1 MNSGLDKYLV
11 EKYPKIFADRHASV
25 QVSCMAFGFEHNDGW
40 FWLLDQLCESIQN
53 YIDYNSKK
61 TIIKNKYLRNLSKRL
76 IRLSYKRQYSKYKLF
91 RKILKFQNN
100 LLYRMSNYIESKS
113 KKIEIE
119 TIPQVVATQV
129 KEKFGSLNFYYN
141 GGDDYISGMISLAEN
156 MSNDICEFCGSTE
169 NIGHTKGWIY
179 TICKSCHSNPN
190 NRVVNLEW
198 KENKTLSEI
207 RELKLLFINK

>member
-1 MNSGLDKYLV
+1 MTPGLDKYLV
-11 EKYPKIFADRHASV
+11 EKYPKIFVNRYADMQNTAM
-25 QVSCMAFGFEHNDGW
+25 CWGFEHNDGW

-53 YIDYNSKK
+53 YIDNNSKK
-61 TIIKNKYLRNLSKRL
+61 KVIKNKTLRAIYNKIRNLRFK
-76 IRLSYKRQYSKYKLF
+76 IRYKKLYN
-91 RKILKFQNN
+91 I
-100 LLYRMSNYIESKS
+100 LYRIEDFIESKCE
-113 KKIEIE
+113 KIEIE

-141 GGDDYISGMISLAEN
+141 GGDDYISGMVSLAEN